1 MADKKLLAQKI
12 IAKKLIA
19 SVEQIESRI
28 FLIRGQKVML
38 DADLAELYGVETGAL
53 NRAVKRNIERFPKD
67 FMFQL
72 TSEEFADLRCQIG
85 ISNMRSQIATSN
97 NPTATPAGRGGRR
110 HLPYAFTEHGAI
122 MAASVLNSPRAVE
135 TSVQVVRAFVR
146 LRQMLSSNAELWMK
160 QLAIRLGCKRP
171 QPSRWLSRK
180 LATLEKKYDIQ
191 FKAVFEAIRELM
203 TPLEPKKK
211 RPIGFAPWEKK

>member
-1 MADKKLLAQKI
+1 MADKKLLAQKT

-38 DADLAELYGVETGAL
+38 DADLAELYGVETKVFNQAI
-53 NRAVKRNIERFPKD
+53 KRNAVRFPED

-72 TSEEFADLRCQIG
+72 TSEEFADLRCQIDT
-85 ISNMRSQIATSN
+85 SNLRSQIVTSN
-97 NPTATPAGRGGRR
+97 NPSGRGGRR

-146 LRQMLSSNAELWMK
+146 LRQMLSSSAELWMK

-180 LATLEKKYDIQ
+180 LAALEKKYDIQ
-191 FKAVFEAIRELM
+191 FKAVFVAIRELM
-203 TPLEPKKK
+203 TPLEPRKK